1 MEVQIVTDGS
11 QKELKK
17 HGSDEFPLLVSYEQ
31 LSRYKSGSFLW
42 HWHPEV
48 EITLI
53 LEGRMIYK
61 VNQCTFHMK
70 EGEFLL
76 GNANVLHAGFMEN
89 MEDCKYVSVTFAPKM
104 IYGFYESVLRK
115 KYVEPFL
122 QNFSLPAV
130 YVDYSEGWHEE
141 FGKCVREIIRLY
153 EEKGEFYEMQVTGV
167 LQRMWLC
174 MLKNLPEDLPY
185 AEHSKVE
192 RKRMRG
198 IMDYLE
204 HNYMNKIQMKD
215 IAEEIHLC
223 ESECSRLFKRYMNVS
238 LFTFLQE
245 YRVERSM
252 EFLLGSG
259 DSIMEV
265 AQKSGFTDSNYYAK
279 VFARVKGCS
288 PQKYR
293 KQKITVHR

>member
-1 MEVQIVTDGS
+1 MQIVTDGS

-31 LSRYKSGSFLW
+31 LSKYKSGSFLW
-42 HWHPEV
+42 HWHPEL
-48 EITLI
+48 EITLV
-53 LEGRMIYK
+53 LEGEMLYK
-61 VNQCTFHMK
+61 VNQCTYHMK
-70 EGEFLL
+70 TGDVLL
-76 GNANVLHAGFMEN
+76 SNANVLHAGLMQN
-89 MEDCKYVSVTFAPKM
+89 MEDCKYASVTFASKM
-104 IYGFYESVLRK
+104 LYGFYESVMRK
-115 KYVEPFL
+115 KYVEPFV

-130 YVDYSEGWHEE
+130 YVDTSLDWYEE
-141 FGKCVREIIRLY
+141 FAGCVRRIINLY
-153 EEKGEFYEMQVTGV
+153 EQKSEFFEIEIVET
-167 LQRMWLC
+167 LQKLWRC
-174 MLKNLPEDLPY
+174 MLKNLPGNLPY

-192 RKRMRG
+192 RNRMRA

-204 HNYMNKIQMKD
+204 VNYMNKIQMKD
-215 IAEEIHLC
+215 IAAQIHLC

-245 YRVERSM
+245 YRVERSL

-293 KQKITVHR
+293 KQIFDFSV

>member
-1 MEVQIVTDGS
+1 MQIVTDGS

-42 HWHPEV
+42 HWHPEL
-48 EITLI
+48 EITLV
-53 LEGRMIYK
+53 LEGEMLYK
-61 VNQCTFHMK
+61 VNQCTYHMRT
-70 EGEFLL
+70 GDILL
-76 GNANVLHAGFMEN
+76 GNANVLHAGLMEN
-89 MEDCKYVSVTFAPKM
+89 MEDCRYVSITFAPKM
-104 IYGFYESVLRK
+104 IYGFYEGVLRK

-130 YVDYSEGWHEE
+130 YVNTSQEWYEE
-141 FGKCVREIIRLY
+141 FAGCVRRIINLY
-153 EEKGEFYEMQVTGV
+153 EEKAEFFEIEIVET
-167 LQRMWLC
+167 LQRLWRC
-174 MLKNLPEDLPY
+174 MLKNLPGDLPY

-192 RKRMRG
+192 RNRMRA

-204 HNYMNKIQMKD
+204 INYMNKIQMKD
-215 IAEEIHLC
+215 IAAQIHLC

-245 YRVERSM
+245 YRVERSL

-293 KQKITVHR
+293 KQILDFSI

>member
-1 MEVQIVTDGS
+1 MQIVTDGS

-42 HWHPEV
+42 HWHPEL
-48 EITLI
+48 EITLV
-53 LEGRMIYK
+53 LEGEMLYK
-61 VNQCTFHMK
+61 VNQCTYHMK
-70 EGEFLL
+70 TGDVLL
-76 GNANVLHAGFMEN
+76 SNANVLHAGLMQN
-89 MEDCKYVSVTFAPKM
+89 MEDCKYASVTFAPKM
-104 IYGFYESVLRK
+104 LYGFYESVMRK
-115 KYVEPFL
+115 KYVEPFV

-130 YVDYSEGWHEE
+130 YVDTSLDWYEE
-141 FGKCVREIIRLY
+141 FVGCVRRIIQLY
-153 EEKGEFYEMQVTGV
+153 EERSEFFEIEIVET
-167 LQRMWLC
+167 LQKLWRG
-174 MLKNLPEDLPY
+174 MLKNLPGDLPY

-192 RKRMRG
+192 RNRMRR

-204 HNYMNKIQMKD
+204 QNYMNKIQMKD
-215 IAEEIHLC
+215 IAAEIHLC

-245 YRVERSM
+245 YRVERSL

-293 KQKITVHR
+293 KQILDVSV